1 MAFGMLSFVVF
12 DGDLPAAEFAVRHA
26 HLIGP
31 DNVPVPGEINFQ
43 TGCVR
48 CVKTNP
54 EAAGLSL
61 QMAMDKNT
69 LHLLSPTRS
78 GDDDLDER
86 AFREKVRA
94 ERKRRAMA
102 QHDASAADAIG
113 PETDIPL
120 EPLGVLTLQT
130 CLLPERNEPYLLSL
144 ELARHRLM
152 QFLVKLEEWQL
163 FDLPLDH
170 PIMVLFE
177 QARLT
182 FTDALVA
189 QRHGIGEGAAGTD
202 QTFGYSPDANRL
214 AMRALW
220 LAIEAGERQA
230 LLHAATDF
238 EPRMSGE
245 IHRQAIEDQ
254 PGGSSDRTAA
264 GKTATVVTT
273 NRPGVVL
280 PTRPAIGCAVS
291 PSAFFEAAQET
302 ALRSCEF
309 ISMPM
314 RWAELEPTEGKYLFQ
329 NTDRWIEWAV
339 RKAKVPVVAGP
350 IIDLRPGAVPDW
362 LYIWENDYETLRELI
377 YEHVKNVVTRY
388 RRTIARWTVV
398 SGLHA
403 NNNFHLGFDHMMDLT
418 RVCVMVVRKL
428 HPQAKIQV
436 EITQPW
442 GEYYTHNRRSLPP
455 LLYAEMLTQAGIS
468 VDSYAVR
475 LQMGQPEQG
484 QSVRDLMEISAM
496 LDRCAMLDRPIAL
509 TAVGVPSGTPES
521 VGHPELA
528 DRHPG
533 YWRKP
538 WTEQVQADWA
548 SAVCT
553 IAMSKPFIQ
562 SVCWQELYDLPQ
574 PVEMPRGGLISVSGH
589 RKPIVER
596 IMEIR
601 ECMGQGKPPRGIADF
616 GVLKGAALAS
626 STSATR

>member
-1 MAFGMLSFVVF
+1 MLSFVVF
-12 DGDLPAAEFAVRHA
+12 DGDIPASSLSVRHA

-31 DNVPVPGEINFQ
+31 DNVPVPGEIRFEN
-43 TGCVR
+43 GRVR
-48 CVKTNP
+48 CDKSNP

-61 QMAMDKNT
+61 QIALDKDA
-69 LHLLSPTRS
+69 LLKLAPAGS
-78 GDDDLDER
+78 GDEDLDEK

-94 ERKRRAMA
+94 ERLRRARVSKDQTPA
-102 QHDASAADAIG
+102 EPD
-113 PETDIPL
+113 ETERPL

-130 CLLPERNEPYLLSL
+130 CLLPEREEPYLLSL

-152 QFLVKLEEWQL
+152 QFLIKLEEWQL
-163 FDLPLDH
+163 FDLPRDH
-170 PIMVLFE
+170 PVMSLFE

-189 QRHGIGEGAAGTD
+189 QTHGLGDGAPGTAA
-202 QTFGYSPDANRL
+202 TFGYSPDADRL
-214 AMRALW
+214 ALRALW
-220 LAIEAGERQA
+220 LAIEASERQA
-230 LLHAATDF
+230 LLHAAADF
-238 EPRMSGE
+238 GPRMSGE
-245 IHRQAIEDQ
+245 THRRAIESQ
-254 PGGSSDRTAA
+254 PGGAGDRTEQGRAA
-264 GKTATVVTT
+264 TIILQD
-273 NRPGVVL
+273 RPGVVL
-280 PTRPAIGCAVS
+280 PGRPAIGCSVS
-291 PSAFFEAAQET
+291 PSAFFETAQEV
-302 ALRSCEF
+302 AQSACEF
-309 ISMPM
+309 ITMPM
-314 RWAELEPTEGKYLFQ
+314 RWAELEPTEGRYLFQ

-350 IIDLRPGAVPDW
+350 IIDLRAGASPDW

-377 YEHVKNVVTRY
+377 CEHVKNVVTRY

-468 VDSYAVR
+468 VDSFGVR

-509 TAVGVPSGTPES
+509 TAVGVPSGTPEA

-528 DRHPG
+528 DRKPG
-533 YWRKP
+533 FWRHP
-538 WTEQVQADWA
+538 WTEQVQGDWA
-548 SAVCT
+548 SAILS

-574 PVEMPRGGLISVSGH
+574 PVEMPRGGMISVSGH
-589 RKPIVER
+589 PKR
-596 IMEIR
+596 IADRFAEMR
-601 ECMGQGKPPRGIADF
+601 VAMDKNVPPQGIADF
-616 GVLKGAALAS
+616 GVLGTGGLA
-626 STSATR
+626 TNTDAIR

>member
-1 MAFGMLSFVVF
+1 MLSFVVF
-12 DGDLPAAEFAVRHA
+12 DGDVLASNFVVRHA

-31 DNVPVPGEINFQ
+31 DNVPVPGEISFRD
-43 TGCVR
+43 GCVQ

-61 QMAMDKNT
+61 QVALDKHA
-69 LHLLSPTRS
+69 LQLLAPSSS
-78 GDDDLDER
+78 GNEDFDEKV
-86 AFREKVRA
+86 FREKVRA
-94 ERKRRAMA
+94 ERKRRAKA
-102 QHDASAADAIG
+102 QDDGGMEVTG
-113 PETDIPL
+113 PETDSPL

-130 CLLPERNEPYLLSL
+130 CLLPERDQPYLLAL

-170 PIMVLFE
+170 PIMSLFE

-189 QRHGIGEGAAGTD
+189 QRHGIGEGARGNEA
-202 QTFGYSPDANRL
+202 TFGYSADANRL
-214 AMRALW
+214 ALRALW
-220 LAIEAGERQA
+220 VGIEAGEREA

-238 EPRMSGE
+238 NPRMTGE
-245 IHRQAIEDQ
+245 FHRLAIEDQ
-254 PGGSSDRTAA
+254 PGGAGDRSEVGRA
-264 GKTATVVTT
+264 ATVVAS

-291 PSAFFEAAQET
+291 PSAFFEAAQEA

-309 ISMPM
+309 VSMPM

-350 IIDLRPGAVPDW
+350 IIDLRPGVIPDW

-403 NNNFHLGFDHMMDLT
+403 NTNFQLGFDHMMDMT

-428 HPQAKIQV
+428 HPQAKVQV

-442 GEYYTHNRRSLPP
+442 GEYYTANRRSLPP
-455 LLYAEMLTQAGIS
+455 LLYAEMLTQAGIH
-468 VDSYAVR
+468 VDSFAVR

-509 TAVGVPSGTPES
+509 TAIGVPSSTPES

-528 DRHPG
+528 DRNPG
-533 YWRKP
+533 HWRRP

-548 SAVCT
+548 SAVCS

-589 RKPIVER
+589 RKPIVDRVIEL
-596 IMEIR
+596 R
-601 ECMGQGKPPRGIADF
+601 ESMVRGTPPRGIADF
-616 GVLKGAALAS
+616 GVLKGVGNTNRVEAIG
-626 STSATR
+626 

>member
-1 MAFGMLSFVVF
+1 MLSFVVF
-12 DGDLPAAEFAVRHA
+12 DGDVPASSHPVRHA

-31 DNVPVPGEINFQ
+31 DSVPVPGEILFADGQ
-43 TGCVR
+43 IR
-48 CVKTNP
+48 CLKTNP

-61 QMAMDKNT
+61 QVALDKSA
-69 LHLLSPTRS
+69 LQLLAPGGS
-78 GDDDLDER
+78 GDEDLDEK

-94 ERKRRAMA
+94 ERRRRAQA
-102 QHDASAADAIG
+102 QKDESSGEPVAEESAR
-113 PETDIPL
+113 PL

-130 CLLPERNEPYLLSL
+130 CLLPEREEPYLLSL

-152 QFLVKLEEWQL
+152 QFLIKLEEWQL
-163 FDLPLDH
+163 FDLPRDH

-189 QRHGIGEGAAGTD
+189 QRHGLGEGAAGTAA
-202 QTFGYSPDANRL
+202 TYGYSPDANRL
-214 AMRALW
+214 ALRALW
-220 LAIEAGERQA
+220 LGIEAGERQA
-230 LLHAATDF
+230 LLHAATSF
-238 EPRMSGE
+238 GPRMNGD

-254 PGGSSDRTAA
+254 PGGANERSALGRAA
-264 GKTATVVTT
+264 AVVTP
-273 NRPGVVL
+273 NRTGVVL
-280 PTRPAIGCAVS
+280 PMRPVLGSAVS
-291 PSAFFEAAQET
+291 PSAFFEAAQDSAE
-302 ALRSCEF
+302 RGCEF
-309 ISMPM
+309 ITMPM

-339 RKAKVPVVAGP
+339 RKANLPVVAGP
-350 IIDLRPGAVPDW
+350 IIDLRPGTVPDW

-377 YEHVKNVVTRY
+377 CEHVRNVVTRY

-403 NNNFHLGFDHMMDLT
+403 NTNFHLGFDHMMDLT

-468 VDSYAVR
+468 VDSFAVR

-484 QSVRDLMEISAM
+484 QSVRDLQEISAM
-496 LDRCAMLDRPIAL
+496 LDRCAMLDRPISV
-509 TAVGVPSGTPES
+509 TAVGVPSGTPEAA
-521 VGHPELA
+521 GLPELA
-528 DRHPG
+528 DRKPG
-533 YWRKP
+533 FWRRP

-548 SAVCT
+548 SAVLA
-553 IAMSKPFIQ
+553 IALSKPFVQ
-562 SVCWQELYDLPQ
+562 SVCWQDLYDLPQ
-574 PVEMPRGGLISVSGH
+574 PIEMPRGGLISVSGH
-589 RKPIVER
+589 RKPIVDRFVEMREAMER
-596 IMEIR
+596 HVA
-601 ECMGQGKPPRGIADF
+601 PRGIGDF
-616 GVLKGAALAS
+616 GVLGGQSVAS
-626 STSATR
+626 KSGTIV